1 MVFHGTVIHSLSPS
15 DLEINEN
22 AVLIVNVATGKIALM
37 ERKVDQLNEFLSGL
51 SLLENKQYNVNTIV
65 KKNGSM
71 VVSDQSTHET
81 RMHLKHTGQRFEE
94 RSIHSTWLY

>member
-37 ERKVDQLNEFLSGL
+37 ERKVDQLNDFLSGL
-51 SLLENKQYNVNTIV
+51 SLLENKQYNVSTNCKVNGCVGSV
-65 KKNGSM
+65 KLM
-71 VVSDQSTHET
+71 
-81 RMHLKHTGQRFEE
+81 KHAC
-94 RSIHSTWLY
+94 I